1 MAKISTYSL
10 DTDVLGTD
18 KIIGTDSATSAT
30 KNYTVDQLADYTI
43 IKNQLSFIG
52 LDLSWSNR
60 NPEYKVDSTH
70 IPGLIYSKLGVNFTN
85 ITIDPNS
92 VYKLII
98 ERKRPA
104 STRGSNNYR
113 QGGYKRVNTVHPPE
127 GIYSGRLSE
136 IAFTS
141 LIDNKFDFKWDLFFQ
156 PINSVFPNKGWPRPA
171 GLAKDTVNSI
181 TSSDIHFALR
191 VLITKGGIT
200 EVSNV
205 LREVTLRAI
214 KNSDN
219 RLTYILK

>member
-104 STRGSNNYR
+104 STRGTNNYR

-156 PINSVFPNKGWPRPA
+156 PINTVNPKSGWPRPS
-171 GLAKDTVNSI
+171 GLANSKI
-181 TSSDIHFALR
+181 IKWSDIHFALR
-191 VLITKGGIT
+191 VSITKAGVT

-205 LREVTLRAI
+205 LREVTLRSMADA
-214 KNSDN
+214 NADTLS
-219 RLTYILK
+219 YILK